1 MRFIKNKNMKQ
12 PHDCQNIQDIREAID
27 IIDRDIINKFGIR
40 FEYVKAAAKFKQNTK
55 DVKAEERFNSMLQQK
70 RILAVENNLNPD
82 IIEQLY
88 RDLVNYFIN
97 EELQHWKQK
106 NNLSE

>member
-1 MRFIKNKNMKQ
+1 MKQ
-12 PHDCQNIQDIREAID
+12 PQDCTSIQDIREAID
-27 IIDRDIINKFGIR
+27 SLDRDIIHKFGIR
-40 FEYVKAAAKFKQNTK
+40 FEYVKAAAKFKQNTEE
-55 DVKAEERFNSMLQQK
+55 VKAEERFNSMLQQ
-70 RILAVENNLNPD
+70 RRTWAAEHNLNPD

-97 EELQHWKQK
+97 EELQHWKQN